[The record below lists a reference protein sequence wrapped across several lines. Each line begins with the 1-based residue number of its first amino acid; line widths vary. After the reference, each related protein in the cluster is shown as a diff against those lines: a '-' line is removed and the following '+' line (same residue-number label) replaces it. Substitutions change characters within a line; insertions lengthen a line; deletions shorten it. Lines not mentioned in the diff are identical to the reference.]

1 MRRSALQN
9 IFWIGTVRKCPD
21 RFCPEGENALRNRDE
36 MLHARIVQ
44 MENTVAQM
52 EEMARAAGRNRSSR
66 MAELL
71 SRIPR
76 QLFAGK
82 SERQSLLRFVR
93 GGEPDVRFQPLVGL
107 EQKAETIRRELMCF
121 RRYDVP
127 EKSDVTVLFLGTIDF
142 DFLIQRPQHL
152 ANGCAANGKAVFYF
166 NAEFGARHPD
176 REEIVRVGSVN
187 VITLQN
193 TYKTPTIYQAA
204 QAQAYPQLV
213 EDVLG
218 TVQKILVWQ
227 KNDRLQVIIQ
237 HPLWQP
243 VAEMLQQEFGARII
257 ADYLDDFA
265 DFDHADKENV
275 RDMAVRMLKN
285 ADLTLATSAYLA
297 EKARQS
303 GSRKVELLRN
313 GTDCAHFACAEKQEK
328 GVQKPWIVGYY
339 GVLST
344 WFDCGKIEALSRSDL
359 DICIRLVGV
368 SDETVRRRLQQL
380 AKVELWDAVPYD
392 KLPEVLRDF
401 DVCLIPFDAS
411 TDLIKATNPVKFYEY
426 LSAGKKVVA
435 TEIPE
440 LMPYDGKYV
449 YCENDDAAFVEKV
462 RACLAQTDGLAS
474 KEQCKAF
481 ARENDWSARV
491 RQLEELMDIF

>member
-1 MRRSALQN
+1 M
-9 IFWIGTVRKCPD
+9 
-21 RFCPEGENALRNRDE
+21 RNRDE
-36 MLHARIVQ
+36 MLHARIAQ
-44 MENTVAQM
+44 MEDTVAQM
-52 EEMARAAGRNRSSR
+52 EEMARAAGRNRSSH

-82 SERQSLLRFVR
+82 CERQSLLRFMR

-107 EQKAETIRRELMCF
+107 EQKAETIRCELMCF

-243 VAEMLQQEFGARII
+243 VAEMLQQEFGARI
-257 ADYLDDFA
+257 
-265 DFDHADKENV
+265 
-275 RDMAVRMLKN
+275 
-285 ADLTLATSAYLA
+285 SA
-297 EKARQS
+297 E
-303 GSRKVELLRN
+303 
-313 GTDCAHFACAEKQEK
+313 
-328 GVQKPWIVGYY
+328 
-339 GVLST
+339 
-344 WFDCGKIEALSRSDL
+344 
-359 DICIRLVGV
+359 
-368 SDETVRRRLQQL
+368 
-380 AKVELWDAVPYD
+380 
-392 KLPEVLRDF
+392 
-401 DVCLIPFDAS
+401 
-411 TDLIKATNPVKFYEY
+411 
-426 LSAGKKVVA
+426 
-435 TEIPE
+435 
-440 LMPYDGKYV
+440 
-449 YCENDDAAFVEKV
+449 
-462 RACLAQTDGLAS
+462 
-474 KEQCKAF
+474 
-481 ARENDWSARV
+481 
-491 RQLEELMDIF
+491 